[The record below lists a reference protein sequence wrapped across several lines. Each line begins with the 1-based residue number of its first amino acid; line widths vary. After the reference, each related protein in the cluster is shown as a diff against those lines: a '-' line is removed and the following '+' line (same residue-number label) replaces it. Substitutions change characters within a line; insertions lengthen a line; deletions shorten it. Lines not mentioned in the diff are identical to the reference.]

1 MMSRRAYSC
10 AVVVSAI
17 VAYLLVFPDDL
28 AVADRLLRLT
38 QAVAPGLYAVLVA
51 AVLVAGA
58 GRIWGRRS
66 TADAI
71 APVERGGP

>member
-1 MMSRRAYSC
+1 MSRRAYSC
-10 AVVVSAI
+10 AVVASAI

-51 AVLVAGA
+51 AVLVGGA
-58 GRIWGRRS
+58 VRIWGRRP
-66 TADAI
+66 AAEAI
-71 APVERGGP
+71 TPVDRSVP

>member
-1 MMSRRAYSC
+1 MSRRAYSC
-10 AVVVSAI
+10 AVVVGAI

-38 QAVAPGLYAVLVA
+38 QAVAPGLYAVLAVM
-51 AVLVAGA
+51 VLVAGA
-58 GRIWGRRS
+58 VRIWGRRS

-71 APVERGGP
+71 TPVDRGGA